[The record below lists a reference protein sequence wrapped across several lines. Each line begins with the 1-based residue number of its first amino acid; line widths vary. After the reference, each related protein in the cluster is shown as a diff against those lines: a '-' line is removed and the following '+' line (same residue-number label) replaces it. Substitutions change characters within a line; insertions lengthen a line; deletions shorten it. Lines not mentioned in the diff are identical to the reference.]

1 MSKRFATIITLA
13 AALLAITAPILLA
26 IYVATQEGRNAET
39 ANALTYARV
48 VLNRSESITDQIDS
62 GISRLTAAQ
71 PSDPCSDDNFARM
84 REVDLASSYIQAIG
98 HVSDGLLTCSSLGRQ
113 IVGLDLGPV
122 DSVSPAGVRLRN
134 SVEFSFA
141 KGTTFIVVE
150 RDGYAAIIHK
160 DLPIDVATES
170 KDVSLATF
178 SNLQR
183 RILTSRGFVKEEW
196 IGALPQGSE
205 TTFLDGDHI
214 VAVVTSQRYLIG
226 AIAALPIL
234 YINERI
240 RAVAMVLVPV
250 GIAAGIALAFAV
262 FYLVRLQQAM
272 PAVLKAALRRN
283 EFFLAYQP
291 IVDLQTSKWV
301 GAEVLIRWQRPGGEM
316 VRPDLFIPI
325 AEDAG
330 LIQRITERVVQLVS
344 SEVEDLFERY
354 PDFHVGI
361 NLSSTDLH
369 ANGTIEMLRR
379 LASDIKAGPGNVMVE
394 ATEHGFANPDL
405 ARSIIRKLRAGGI
418 RVAIDDFGTGYS
430 SLSYLESFELD
441 YLKIDKSFVDSIAT
455 DAATSQV
462 VPHIIE
468 MAKTLQLKM
477 IAEGVET
484 EEQAQFLRDHGVQ
497 YAQGWL
503 FAKPMTFAELIGKL
517 PAHTQDSYD

>member
-1 MSKRFATIITLA
+1 MSKRFATIMTLA
-13 AALLAITAPILLA
+13 AALFAIATPILLA
-26 IYVATQEGRNAET
+26 IYVAIREGRDAET

-62 GISRLTAAQ
+62 GISRLTAAH
-71 PSDPCSDDNFARM
+71 PTDPCSDDNFARM

-98 HVSDGLLTCSSLGRQ
+98 HVSDNRLECSSLGRQ
-113 IVGLDLGPV
+113 VVGFDLGPV
-122 DSVSPAGVRLRN
+122 NSISPTGVRLRN
-134 SVEFSFA
+134 SVEFPFA

-178 SNLQR
+178 SSVQQH
-183 RILTSRGFVKEEW
+183 ILTSRGFVKEKW

-205 TTFLDGDHI
+205 TTFLDGEYI
-214 VAVVTSQRYLIG
+214 VAVVTSKRYLIG
-226 AIAALPIL
+226 AVAALPVI
-234 YINERI
+234 YINNRI
-240 RAVAMVLVPV
+240 HTVAMVLVPV
-250 GIAAGIALAFAV
+250 GIAAGVALAFAV
-262 FYLVRLQQAM
+262 LYLIRLQQAM

-291 IVDLQTSKWV
+291 VVDLQTGKWV
-301 GAEVLIRWQRPGGEM
+301 GAEVLIRWQRPDGEM
-316 VRPDLFIPI
+316 MRPDLFIPI

-344 SEVEDLFERY
+344 SEVGNLFEHY

-369 ANGTIEMLRR
+369 ASGTIEMLRR
-379 LASDIKAGPGNVMVE
+379 LSKDIKAGPGNVMVE
-394 ATEHGFANPDL
+394 ATEHGFTNPDM
-405 ARSIIRKLRAGGI
+405 ARSNIHKLRAGGI

-441 YLKIDKSFVDSIAT
+441 YLKIDKSFVDSIGT

-484 EEQAQFLRDHGVQ
+484 EVQAQFLRDRGVQ

-503 FAKPMTFAELIGKL
+503 FAKPMKFAELIDQL
-517 PAHTQDSYD
+517 PMHTQD